1 MYSNQIYLILQIH
14 FRLNISYAVYC
25 IDSGMSRVAINF
37 YDNQRLNLGK
47 QQHKKEPRN
56 AISHQVDETLKER
69 QMKYRKIV
77 ETLNK
82 IFYLI
87 GKQRIFYRGTQERAA
102 NSDTLF
108 WLVTH
113 CYFLV
118 YGHIHSFMN
127 VLHGAPLSSYSIPFF
142 QTSSYGYVEASRN
155 ENLQKKV

>member
-69 QMKYRKIV
+69 QMKYRKRV

-87 GKQRIFYRGTQERAA
+87 GKQRIFYPGTQERAA

-108 WLVTH
+108 GL
-113 CYFLV
+113 L
-118 YGHIHSFMN
+118 HIAIF
-127 VLHGAPLSSYSIPFF
+127 
-142 QTSSYGYVEASRN
+142 
-155 ENLQKKV
+155 

>member
-1 MYSNQIYLILQIH
+1 MSND
-14 FRLNISYAVYC
+14 AVYC

-69 QMKYRKIV
+69 QMKYRKRV

-87 GKQRIFYRGTQERAA
+87 GKQRIFYPGTQERAA

-108 WLVTH
+108 GL
-113 CYFLV
+113 L
-118 YGHIHSFMN
+118 HIAIF
-127 VLHGAPLSSYSIPFF
+127 
-142 QTSSYGYVEASRN
+142 
-155 ENLQKKV
+155 